1 MTEVRDRTIRRDR
14 NAYLALGIA
23 TIVFTVN
30 FWAWGLISPLGTH
43 YKSLLHLSPLALSV
57 LVAVPVIVGSLG
69 RIPLGALTDR
79 LGGRVMLTAVS
90 IASIAPVAFLAF
102 AGSYAAMIAGAFV
115 LGIAGASFAIGVPFV
130 ASWFPAARRGFALGI
145 YGAGNVGTAIANFVT
160 PRANDH
166 WGRETTYMIVVA
178 ALAVTAVV
186 TFLLARNAPGWEPSD
201 QPLLERSAGAT
212 RLTATRELSVVYA
225 VSFGGFVAFGA
236 YLPTF
241 LKTIYHLGAT
251 DAATRAAG
259 FIVVATAARPVGGWL
274 SDRLGAPPVLMG
286 GLGTVAIGA
295 VVVAFQP
302 VMVLLTIVL
311 LTMAAALGVSNGAV
325 FAMVGKRV
333 PQAQVGAVTGVVGA
347 AGGLGGFLPPIIM
360 GGVYQVTHSYG
371 VGLMLLSDMAL
382 AALVFT
388 ALRLKAPRLQ
398 ADVHAPHMNGATGIE
413 ILGSQ
418 ECLEL
423 LQSTRT
429 GRVALSVGALPAVF
443 PVDYAVVDGRI
454 VFLSDE
460 SARVT
465 SAMQNSVVAFEADGV
480 DEDADERWTVQ
491 VVGMAEVDHSE
502 LEALRSALRS
512 TLRED
517 RWLTPPAEGQTAV
530 VIEPKMLTGRRL
542 AAPAVALAV

>member
-1 MTEVRDRTIRRDR
+1 MTEAREGTIRSDR

-23 TIVFTVN
+23 TVVFTVN

-43 YKSLLHLSPLALSV
+43 YKSLLHLSPLALSI

-79 LGGRVMLTAVS
+79 LGGRVMLTVVS
-90 IASIAPVAFLAF
+90 IAAIAPVAFLAF
-102 AGSYAAMIAGAFV
+102 AGSYSAMIAGAFV
-115 LGIAGASFAIGVPFV
+115 LGIAGASFAIGVPYV
-130 ASWFPAARRGFALGI
+130 ASWFPAERRGSALGV

-160 PRANDH
+160 PRAYDH
-166 WGRETTYMIVVA
+166 WGRETTYFIVVA
-178 ALAVTAVV
+178 ALAATAAV
-186 TFLLARNAPGWEPSD
+186 TFLFARNAPGWEPSD
-201 QPLLERSAGAT
+201 QPLLEKSMGAA
-212 RLTATRELSVVYA
+212 RLTATRELSAVYA

-302 VMVLLTIVL
+302 VMVVLTIALLTI
-311 LTMAAALGVSNGAV
+311 AAALGMSNGAV
-325 FAMVGKRV
+325 FAMVGRRV
-333 PQAQVGAVTGVVGA
+333 PQAQVGTVTGVVGA
-347 AGGLGGFLPPIIM
+347 AGGLGGFLPPIVM
-360 GGVYQVTHSYG
+360 GGVYQLTHSYG
-371 VGLMLLSDMAL
+371 LGLMLLSDVAL

-388 ALRLKAPRLQ
+388 ALRLRAPRLQ
-398 ADVHAPHMNGATGIE
+398 AEVHAPSTNGAATAAE
-413 ILGSQ
+413 ILESA

-423 LQSTRT
+423 LRSTRT
-429 GRVALSVGALPAVF
+429 GRVALSIGALPVVF
-443 PVDYAVVDGRI
+443 PVAYAVVDGKI

-465 SAMQNSVVAFEADGV
+465 SAVQNSVVAFEADGV
-480 DEDADERWTVQ
+480 DEDAGEQWTVQ
-491 VVGMAEVDHSE
+491 VVGMAEVDHSG
-502 LEALRSALRS
+502 LDALQGAL
-512 TLRED
+512 ED
-517 RWLTPPAEGQTAV
+517 RRLAPPAEGKAAV

-542 AAPAVALAV
+542 PAPAVCATL

>member
-1 MTEVRDRTIRRDR
+1 MTEASERQTGIERS
-14 NAYLALGIA
+14 AYLALGIA
-23 TIVFTVN
+23 TLVFTVN
-30 FWAWGLISPLGTH
+30 FWAWGLISPLGPR
-43 YKSLLHLSPLALSV
+43 YKALLHLSPLALSV

-79 LGGRVMLTAVS
+79 HGGRAMLTMVS
-90 IASIAPVAFLAF
+90 VASIAPVAFLAF
-102 AGSYAAMIAGAFV
+102 AGSYGAMIGGAFV
-115 LGIAGASFAIGVPFV
+115 LGIAGASFAIGVPYV
-130 ASWFPAARRGFALGI
+130 ASWFPPERRGFALGI

-160 PRANDH
+160 PRAYDQ
-166 WGRETTYMIVVA
+166 WGRETTYLVVVVA
-178 ALAVTAVV
+178 LAATAVA
-186 TFLLARNAPGWEPSD
+186 TFLLARDAEEWAPSD
-201 QPLLERSAGAT
+201 QRLLEKSLGAA
-212 RLTATRELSVVYA
+212 RLTATRELSAVYA

-274 SDRLGAPPVLMG
+274 SDRAGAPPVLMG

-302 VMVLLTIVL
+302 VMILLTIVL
-311 LTMAAALGVSNGAV
+311 LTMAAALGMSNGAV

-333 PQAQVGAVTGVVGA
+333 QQAQVGAVTGVVGA
-347 AGGLGGFLPPIIM
+347 AGGLGGFLPPIVM
-360 GGVYQVTHSYG
+360 GGVYQLTHSYG
-371 VGLMLLSDMAL
+371 VGLMLLSDVAF

-388 ALRLKAPRLQ
+388 ALRLRAPRL
-398 ADVHAPHMNGATGIE
+398 HAGAHAAHTSGTATGAEIIE
-413 ILGSQ
+413 SQ
-418 ECLEL
+418 ECLDL

-460 SARVT
+460 NARVT

-491 VVGMAEVDHSE
+491 VVGMAEVDHRE
-502 LEALRSALRS
+502 LDALRS
-512 TLRED
+512 EFGD
-517 RWLTPPAEGQTAV
+517 RWLTPPAVGQTAV
-530 VIEPKMLTGRRL
+530 VIEPKMLSGRRIPAPPV
-542 AAPAVALAV
+542 AAVV